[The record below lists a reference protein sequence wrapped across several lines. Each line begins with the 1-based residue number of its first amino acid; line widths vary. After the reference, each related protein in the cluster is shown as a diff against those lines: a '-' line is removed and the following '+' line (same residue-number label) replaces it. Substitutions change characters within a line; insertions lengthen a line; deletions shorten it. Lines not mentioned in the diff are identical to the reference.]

1 MPRGRVCE
9 QSASLTVAVAERDR
23 AEVKALIK
31 KADTTRRRIAE
42 LQGELRSLEHRIG
55 RAHPKNGP
63 SDTRKT
69 ARKK

>member
-1 MPRGRVCE
+1 
-9 QSASLTVAVAERDR
+9 VAERDR